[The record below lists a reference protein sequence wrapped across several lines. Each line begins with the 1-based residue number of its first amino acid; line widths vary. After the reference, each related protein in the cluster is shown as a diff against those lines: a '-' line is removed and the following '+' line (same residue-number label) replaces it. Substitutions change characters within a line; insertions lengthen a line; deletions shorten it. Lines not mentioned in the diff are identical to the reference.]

1 MVSDMV
7 DLLTRFVNS
16 TARRPQGKW
25 ARGFYGEPKAHMKS
39 FVLMLQLLDPRPDDL
54 FLEIGCGGG
63 YFLSMILPRVAKAA
77 AIDHSS
83 DMVEVARRANQE
95 AIAAGR
101 AEIVQGDAGQLPW
114 PDNSFTCTANTS
126 MWFFVEQPGKV
137 LAELHR
143 VLKPGGRLVIGTM
156 QRSWFNR
163 MVWVLYG
170 LRLYS
175 DGQMEEML
183 RQAGFA
189 EIHVSSPGLMGQI
202 ATARKPSGQA

>member
-1 MVSDMV
+1 
-7 DLLTRFVNS
+7 
-16 TARRPQGKW
+16 
-25 ARGFYGEPKAHMKS
+25 MKS
-39 FVLMLQLLDPRPDDL
+39 FVLMLQLLDPRSDDL

-63 YFLSMILPRVAKAA
+63 YFLRMISGRVDKAA

-83 DMVEVARRANQE
+83 EMVEVARRANQE

-101 AEIVQGDAGQLPW
+101 AEIVHGNAEELPW
-114 PDNSFTCTANTS
+114 PDNSFTCTANVS
-126 MWFFVEQPGKV
+126 MWFFVEHPGKV

-143 VLKPGGRLVIGTM
+143 ALKPGGRLVICTM

-163 MVWVLYG
+163 IVWVLYG

-175 DGQMEEML
+175 DRQMEEML

-189 EIHVSSPGLMGQI
+189 EIQVSSPGLMGQI
-202 ATARKPSGQA
+202 ATARKPAEAA